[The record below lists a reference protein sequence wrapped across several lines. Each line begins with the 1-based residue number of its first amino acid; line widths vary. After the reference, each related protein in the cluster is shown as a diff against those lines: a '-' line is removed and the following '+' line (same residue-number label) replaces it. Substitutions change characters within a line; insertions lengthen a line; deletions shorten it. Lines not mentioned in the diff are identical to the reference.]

1 MRNDIN
7 ADEFT
12 YQCINSETNEI
23 LHEGKGKSY
32 NLQKDNMKILIFTK
46 NDIKELFN
54 KIKDI
59 VGVKSCSLMKSEGQ
73 IITESGNI
81 INIRKLSE
89 SARGYRAN
97 VVLYDG
103 KFTNEERKFM
113 EHLLLPNGMIRKLQ
127 I

>member
-1 MRNDIN
+1 
-7 ADEFT
+7 
-12 YQCINSETNEI
+12 
-23 LHEGKGKSY
+23 
-32 NLQKDNMKILIFTK
+32 MKILIFTK

-89 SARGYRAN
+89 SARDYRAN
-97 VVLYDG
+97 VILYYG
-103 KFTNEERKFM
+103 KFTREERKFM